1 MEERRP
7 NQGISLREWGIG
19 IREGVMYVCI
29 VYLVEALGL
38 NRENDLMREGRLDTG
53 AKIAIQPRTLT
64 ECHKQN
70 KNE

>member
-1 MEERRP
+1 
-7 NQGISLREWGIG
+7 
-19 IREGVMYVCI
+19 MYVCI

-38 NRENDLMREGRLDTG
+38 NRENDLMREGRFDTG

-64 ECHKQN
+64 ECHKKN